1 MITHSPK
8 KVFNLLDKS
17 NLDKV
22 QTIQNPIVK
31 VDVGD
36 GSAPITIGGDICI
49 VHYNRDKEIAHS
61 TQKLQKRFRHLRKQE
76 KQARCCSLGETF
88 PNVTLLNKAG
98 EHKG

>member
-17 NLDKV
+17 KLDKP
-22 QTIQNPIVK
+22 QTIQNPIVR

-36 GSAPITIGGDICI
+36 GTPPITVGGDWCF

-61 TQKLQKRFRHLRKQE
+61 TQKLQKRFRHLKKQE
-76 KQARCCSLGETF
+76 ARRNNLGDDF
-88 PNVTLLNKAG
+88 PNVELLDQGRRAT
-98 EHKG
+98 E